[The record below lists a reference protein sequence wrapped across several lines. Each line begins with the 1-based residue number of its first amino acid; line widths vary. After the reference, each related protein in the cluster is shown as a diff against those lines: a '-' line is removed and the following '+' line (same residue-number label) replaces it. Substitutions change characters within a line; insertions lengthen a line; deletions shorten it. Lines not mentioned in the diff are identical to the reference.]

1 MSGMLIPLLFLAM
14 ALVAGSLF
22 VGLFF
27 LARGG
32 KGDAL
37 RSNRAMKIRVTM
49 QGIAILLFLIA
60 MITQA

>member
-1 MSGMLIPLLFLAM
+1 MSGLLIPLLFISM
-14 ALVAGSLF
+14 ALVAASLF

-27 LARGG
+27 LARGSE
-32 KGDAL
+32 GDAH
-37 RSNRAMKIRVTM
+37 RSNRAMKLRVTL